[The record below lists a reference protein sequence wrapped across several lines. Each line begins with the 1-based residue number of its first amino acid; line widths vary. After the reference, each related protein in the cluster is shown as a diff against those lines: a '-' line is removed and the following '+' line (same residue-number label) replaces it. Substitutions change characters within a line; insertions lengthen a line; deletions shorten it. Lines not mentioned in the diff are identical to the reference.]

1 VTPRSSLPATLVV
14 VALVASA
21 SARAA
26 NEDPRIE
33 ISYDDA
39 VARAA
44 RIAPDV
50 VVARSR
56 EAVASAEIGIA
67 GTYPNPTVFGA
78 TSTQAAK
85 FSGDLSVPL
94 IVLGQRGAAE
104 RASRADYETVRV
116 DTQVTVNDVRAS
128 AAHAF
133 VLIWLAERM
142 AEARADA
149 ATVTRKLE
157 GAVMGR
163 VDVGS
168 SPAVE
173 GLRVRAERLRADAD
187 AREAEQLVDA
197 AASELGRWIGIID
210 GHALRAKGDPAVPE
224 APPSLGALALRVN
237 NNPSARREDFD
248 AWASEAHA
256 SRERALVRPAMTL
269 NLGMD
274 IADPT
279 LPATNYRAQ
288 LGIDVPLFNQRGA
301 YIEREEKA
309 ATVARARA
317 DAERRRLT
325 ADLVS
330 AYRTFEAVSA
340 RRKALEEGVLPAAEA
355 AANATEESYALGHA
369 PLVAV
374 LDAERARI
382 DAHVSLLEAKAA
394 RANAWVDVMQAAG
407 WP

>member
-1 VTPRSSLPATLVV
+1 MMV
-14 VALVASA
+14 VALLAPGP
-21 SARAA
+21 ARAA
-26 NEDPRIE
+26 NDESPLE

-39 VARAA
+39 LVRAA
-44 RIAPDV
+44 RVAPDV
-50 VVARSR
+50 VVARGR
-56 EAVASAEIGIA
+56 EAVANAEIGIA
-67 GTYPNPTVFGA
+67 GTYPNPTVLGA

-85 FSGDLSVPL
+85 FSGDVLVPL

-116 DTQVTVNDVRAS
+116 DTKATLNDVRS
-128 AAHAF
+128 SCAHAF
-133 VLIWLAERM
+133 VVLWLAQRN

-149 ATVTRKLE
+149 AAVARRLE
-157 GAVMGR
+157 GAVLGR

-168 SPAVE
+168 APAVE

-197 AASELGRWIGIID
+197 AASELGRWIGVID
-210 GHALRAKGDPAVPE
+210 GRALRAKGEPTTPE
-224 APPSLGALALRVN
+224 APPALGALALRVN
-237 NNPSARREDFD
+237 DNPAARREDFD
-248 AWASEAHA
+248 ALASEAHA

-274 IADPT
+274 VADPT

-288 LGIDVPLFNQRGA
+288 LGIEVPLFNQRGA
-301 YIEREEKA
+301 YVEREQMGA
-309 ATVARARA
+309 AVARARA
-317 DAERRRLT
+317 DAQRRRLT

-369 PLVAV
+369 PLVTV

-382 DAHVSLLEAKAA
+382 DARISLIEARAA
-394 RANAWVDVMQAAG
+394 RASAWIDVMQAAG